1 MPLTSAFRIG
11 SGFTL
16 IEAMI
21 VVAIVALLAAIAVPG
36 YASYVQRSRILEAVS
51 RLADARARMED
62 YFQDARSYV
71 DASGTCGVAPPGAT
85 SGDAFDLSCSAT
97 SSTFVY
103 MASGRADHGMA
114 SFTYAVDETGAQ
126 TTVSLPAGWSRR
138 TDCWTIRADGLC
150 A

>member
-1 MPLTSAFRIG
+1 VNSASAAKR
-11 SGFTL
+11 GFTL

-21 VVAIVALLAAIAVPG
+21 VVAIVGVLAAIAIPG
-36 YASYVQRSRILEAVS
+36 YASYVKRSHIFEAVS

-62 YFQDARSYV
+62 YFQDTRSYV
-71 DASGTCGVAPPGAT
+71 DAGGACGVPPPGAT
-85 SGDAFDLSCSAT
+85 GHDAFALTCSAT

-103 MASGRADHGMA
+103 TATGRADHGMA

-126 TTVSLPAGWSRR
+126 TTVSVPAGWSRR
-138 TDCWTIRADGLC
+138 ADCWTIRADGLC